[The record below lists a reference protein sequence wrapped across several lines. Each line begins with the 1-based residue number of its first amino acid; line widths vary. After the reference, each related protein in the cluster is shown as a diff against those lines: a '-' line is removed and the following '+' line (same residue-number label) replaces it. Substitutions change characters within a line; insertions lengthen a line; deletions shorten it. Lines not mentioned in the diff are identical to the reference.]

1 MSTITRETGI
11 ESLHDHVVSLVAQR
25 WAKAVQIKITINTDA
40 ERSRWAESDR
50 TYPDIVGWRLSAGK
64 NTIDWIAEVETE
76 ESLSESDTHSR
87 WREDAVLGVPFYLFV
102 PKGHR
107 EKAQKLAA
115 TTSVTLNGIYEYFFV
130 NNEFQLS

>member
-11 ESLHDHVVSLVAQR
+11 QSLHDHVVSLVAQR

-50 TYPDIVGWRLSAGK
+50 TYPDIVGWKLSAGK
-64 NTIDWIAEVETE
+64 NTIDWFAEVETE

-102 PKGHR
+102 PKGQR
-107 EKAQKLAA
+107 EKAQKLAVA
-115 TTSVTLNGIYEYFFV
+115 TGVTLNGIYEYFFV